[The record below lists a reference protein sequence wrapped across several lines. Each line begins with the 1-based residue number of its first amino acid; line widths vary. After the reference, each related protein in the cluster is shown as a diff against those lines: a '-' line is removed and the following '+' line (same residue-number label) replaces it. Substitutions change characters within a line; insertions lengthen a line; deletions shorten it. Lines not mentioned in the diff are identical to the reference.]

1 MTETSTPVPSRL
13 RRLWRAGR
21 PPPGAGPNGSGVRM
35 RSLSRRVAAEAIGT
49 FVLVLIGTGAVMVD
63 ASTRGALGPVG
74 VALAFGGVVVAMACA
89 LGHVSGAHINPAV
102 TVALSYAGGFPRR
115 EVGPYLI
122 AQCIGAV
129 AASLVLRTLLGMTGW
144 LGATLPA
151 IGIPRAFALE
161 WLLSFVLMF
170 VIISVTTDE
179 RAVPGPAA
187 IPVGLAVGFGV
198 LVGAPLTGGSMNPA
212 RSLGPALAGGVW
224 AGHWI
229 YWAAPVTAML
239 AAVFVYELLRPAGTF
254 VDATAPPEAGAPVTA
269 DESPAGGPPVAVV
282 DAGPA
287 TAPPP
292 QSRGAPV

>member
-1 MTETSTPVPSRL
+1 MTDTSAPAPSRL
-13 RRLWRAGR
+13 RRLWRARR
-21 PPPGAGPNGSGVRM
+21 PLPEAGPNGSGVRM

-74 VALAFGGVVVAMACA
+74 VALAFGGVVVAMACT

-102 TVALSYAGGFPRR
+102 TVALSYAGRFPRR
-115 EVGPYLI
+115 EVGPYLL
-122 AQCIGAV
+122 AQCLGAV
-129 AASLVLRTLLGMTGW
+129 VASLVLRTLLGMTGW

-151 IGIPRAFALE
+151 IGIARSFALE

-179 RAVPGPAA
+179 RAVPGSAA

-239 AAVFVYELLRPAGTF
+239 AAVLVYEFLRPAGTF
-254 VDATAPPEAGAPVTA
+254 VDASAPPEAGAPVA
-269 DESPAGGPPVAVV
+269 VDVGPAAGPPVTV
-282 DAGPA
+282 DAGPVA
-287 TAPPP
+287 GPPP
-292 QSRGAPV
+292 QPRGEPV